1 VPYKPLHPHFHA
13 IQTVHLRY
21 IGIFRVGQNHLY
33 TVYIRYFWQGK
44 HQIYGHI
51 RCIYTVLANFI
62 QTVHLRY
69 IGILH
74 PHLRTILTIASS
86 LSCHTNITST
96 VYWYIASS
104 KLTRYCQMYRNLS
117 TSHVY
122 CVLTFVSYKHV
133 TPFGCLC
140 SLSSAR
146 TDSVLTHFLPRVNI
160 LGLTFNACM
169 ILLTHPAPCL
179 MNG

>member
-1 VPYKPLHPHFHA
+1 MS
-13 IQTVHLRY
+13 
-21 IGIFRVGQNHLY
+21 RVGQNHIYIYGVYTVVLAGKSPNIRSY
-33 TVYIRYFWQGK
+33 TVYI
-44 HQIYGHI
+44 YGPGQL
-51 RCIYTVLANFI
+51 YTN
-62 QTVHLRY
+62 
-69 IGILH
+69 
-74 PHLRTILTIASS
+74 S
-86 LSCHTNITST
+86 TSQ